1 MHPSNREQD
10 LQPGPWLWQHECV
23 IRRRSE
29 AGYLETVASLIAAIE
44 RRGLTLFARIDHA
57 AGARD
62 AGLELADEQVLVFGN
77 ARSGTP
83 LMESDPQVGLDLPLR
98 ILISRESDGVWIG
111 YHDPRELSE
120 AYDIRRHQPT
130 LEQMAGLLSDLAGD
144 AAAGPGRAEAGGP
157 GNHAR

>member
-1 MHPSNREQD
+1 
-10 LQPGPWLWQHECV
+10 V
-23 IRRRSE
+23 IRRQSE
-29 AGYLETVASLIAAIE
+29 SGYLETVASLVAAIE
-44 RRGLTLFARIDHA
+44 RRSLTLFARIDHA

-62 AGLELADEQVLVFGN
+62 VGMELADEQVLVFGN

-83 LMESDPQVGLDLPLR
+83 LMQSDPHVGLDLPLR